1 MAAEEKKNKLDDP
14 EWWFDDGWLED
25 PNSELCPFAQDY
37 VNKVKR
43 ELEETS
49 SR

>member
-14 EWWFDDGWLED
+14 EWWFDDGYSEPD
-25 PNSELCPFAQDY
+25 KELCPFAQDY